1 MKLREDVQT
10 SPIEIN
16 VQSTGVAK
24 EDRIFHTT
32 DDVESE
38 DQYWARK
45 PAARRKPPNTE
56 PTNTI
61 HTITTNLN
69 TEKPEKQFRLRK
81 TNRIV
86 VEHSKDAQ
94 SFLKQLKA

>member
-32 DDVESE
+32 NDVESE

-45 PAARRKPPNTE
+45 QQQDENPPI
-56 PTNTI
+56 PSQPI
-61 HTITTNLN
+61 
-69 TEKPEKQFRLRK
+69 
-81 TNRIV
+81 
-86 VEHSKDAQ
+86 Q
-94 SFLKQLKA
+94 SI